1 MLDWKYEYKLA
12 QQSLCK
18 GAMLI
23 VEAGMR
29 LQGSK
34 YENEYK
40 QIWRAIRNLNS
51 SLISE
56 VKRRE

>member
-1 MLDWKYEYKLA
+1 MIDWKYEYKLA

-18 GAMLI
+18 GAKLI
-23 VEAGMR
+23 GEAGMR

-40 QIWRAIRNLNS
+40 QIWGAISNLNS

-56 VKRRE
+56 VKSRE

>member
-1 MLDWKYEYKLA
+1 MIDWKYEYKLA

-18 GAMLI
+18 GAKLI
-23 VEAGMR
+23 GEAGMR

-40 QIWRAIRNLNS
+40 QIWGAISNLNS
-51 SLISE
+51 SLIS
-56 VKRRE
+56 

>member
-1 MLDWKYEYKLA
+1 MIDWKYEYKLA
-12 QQSLCK
+12 QQSLCE
-18 GAMLI
+18 GAKLI
-23 VEAGMR
+23 GEAGMR

-40 QIWRAIRNLNS
+40 QIWRAISNLNS

>member
-23 VEAGMR
+23 GEAGMR